1 MRKWASSPCRCGG
14 AGSGRAPHPSRTDGI
29 TLIELVVVL
38 ALIAIAVAVIYP
50 RISGLEEARLES
62 DARKMA
68 SLIGYL
74 SESAASRRVYY
85 KVRFGLDEERLDVEV
100 SRDGR
105 EYLRDK
111 EFGFLSLSS
120 GVSMEDVATPEGK
133 TDAGET
139 EIVIPPDG
147 GSSPFSVHL
156 KAGDEFMTVTF
167 NPYTEKVSL
176 EKGYS

>member
-1 MRKWASSPCRCGG
+1 MRKWVSFLRGCRG

-29 TLIELVVVL
+29 TLIELVIVL
-38 ALIAIAVAVIYP
+38 AIIAIAVAVIYP

-74 SESAASRRVYY
+74 SESAASRRIYY

-105 EYLRDK
+105 EYLRDQ
-111 EFGFLSLSS
+111 EFGFLALSS
-120 GVSMEDVATPEGK
+120 GVSIEDVATPEGK

-139 EIVIPPDG
+139 EVVIPPEG

-156 KAGDEFMTVTF
+156 KAGEEFMTVTF
-167 NPYTEKVSL
+167 NPYTEKVAI